1 MLKKLRLF
9 FVLILICTCQI
20 ISAQEKPVKKRD
32 SLRGYRSIE
41 AYSKKRGFTKFLHK
55 LIFKPVDSKKPK
67 NKKEDKV
74 VLRTYENVEGKI
86 IRKIQITTLDPFGF
100 SEKDSTRK
108 ARNGFERF
116 GNRIHVKSAK
126 LTIKN
131 LLLIKRNR
139 PLDSLLVKE
148 TERLIR
154 SQRYVR
160 AVDIRTELSENSSDS
175 VDVYI
180 RVLDSWSLVPN
191 AAGST
196 SRTTF
201 ELTER
206 NFLGSGHEWD
216 NTFRQRFNDG
226 KNAYSTRYTIPNIL
240 NTYIKTSVAY
250 NYDIDDNH
258 SKSVTID
265 RPFFSAF
272 AKWGAG
278 IYVAQDFRKDSLPD
292 AGGTLAAQNFKV
304 GTQDFWVG
312 KSLQIFEGESE
323 EDRTT
328 NFITSVRFLRR
339 NFTEK
344 PAVAYDTLN
353 YYSDENFYL
362 AGFGVSSRKFIQD
375 KYLFNYGIT
384 EDVAIGKVYAMT
396 IGYQNKNHINRLYLG
411 GRFAFG
417 QYFKWG
423 FFSTNIEYGTF
434 FRGPITEQTT
444 FALEL
449 NYFTNLIS
457 LGEWKLRQFVKPK
470 LVIGTNRY
478 GTVADR
484 ININEEN
491 GGIPGFRSY
500 DLRGTKKAQLTF
512 QTQSYSPWNLG
523 GFRINPFLNATISM
537 ISDKNDNLWKG
548 KAYSQVGVGI
558 MISNDFL
565 VFNTFQFSFSYYPSI
580 PERGD
585 NVLQT
590 NSLKTTDF
598 RMQNFE
604 FGKPEIVPYQ

>member
-1 MLKKLRLF
+1 MLKKLKIF
-9 FVLILICTCQI
+9 LILFTICSCQI
-20 ISAQEKPVKKRD
+20 ISAQEKPVKKD

-55 LIFKPVDSKKPK
+55 LIFKSVDSKKPK
-67 NKKEDKV
+67 NKKQDKV
-74 VLRTYENVEGKI
+74 VLKDYVKVEGKI
-86 IRKIQITTLDPFGF
+86 VRNIHITTLDPFGF

-116 GNRIHVKSAK
+116 GNRVHIKSAK

-131 LLLIKRNR
+131 LLLIKRNK

-148 TERLIR
+148 SERLIR

-160 AVDIRTELSENSSDS
+160 AVDIRTEVASSSSDS

-180 RVLDSWSLVPN
+180 RVLDSWSLIPN

-216 NTFRQRFNDG
+216 NTYRQSFNDG
-226 KNAYSTRYTIPNIL
+226 RSAYSTRYTVPNIM
-240 NTYIKTSVAY
+240 NTYIKTSLAY
-250 NYDIDDNH
+250 SYDAERNM
-258 SKSVTID
+258 SKSINID
-265 RPFFSAF
+265 RPFFSPF

-278 IYVAQDFRKDSLPD
+278 IYVAQDYRRDSLPD
-292 AGGTLAAQNFKV
+292 NIGKLAMQSYKF
-304 GTQDFWVG
+304 GTQDVWVG
-312 KSLQIFEGESE
+312 KSLQIFEGDSE

-328 NFITSVRFLRR
+328 SFITSLRFLRK
-339 NFTEK
+339 NFVEQPQT
-344 PAVAYDTLN
+344 AYDTLN
-353 YYSDENFYL
+353 YYSDENFFL
-362 AGFGVSSRKFIQD
+362 TGFGVSSRKYIQD

-396 IGYQNKNHINRLYLG
+396 LGYQNKNHINRMYFG
-411 GRFAFG
+411 GRFAYG

-423 FFSTNIEYGTF
+423 YFSTNVEYGTF

-444 FALEL
+444 FSLEV
-449 NYFTNLIS
+449 NYFTNLIN
-457 LGEWKLRQFVKPK
+457 LGEWRIRQFVKPK
-470 LVIGTNRY
+470 VVIGTNRY
-478 GTVADR
+478 ETIADR
-484 ININEEN
+484 IDINEDN
-491 GGIPGFRSY
+491 GIPGFRSY
-500 DLRGTKKAQLTF
+500 YLRGTKKMQLML

-537 ISDKNDNLWKG
+537 ISGNNDNLWKG

-565 VFNTFQFSFSYYPSI
+565 VFNNFQFSFSYYPSI
-580 PERGD
+580 PETGD
-585 NVLQT
+585 NVIQT
-590 NSLKTTDF
+590 NSLKNNDYTLP
-598 RMQNFE
+598 NYE
-604 FGKPEIVPYQ
+604 FGKPEIVPYK